1 MPAALVSTE
10 NRLVVPE
17 SMASAAPAVVPV
29 ATSGLNATLGL
40 DSVPIQE
47 AASRTTEEARRDE
60 DAQIRAILRRYE
72 SAYNRLDASAASS
85 VWPGVNRA
93 ALDRAFGGLLSQR
106 ISLGSC
112 DIMKIGDRGL
122 ATCAGNAV
130 WEPRV
135 GGGTEH
141 AQRYWAFD
149 LRKIPEG
156 WRIEH
161 VRVR

>member
-1 MPAALVSTE
+1 M
-10 NRLVVPE
+10 
-17 SMASAAPAVVPV
+17 
-29 ATSGLNATLGL
+29 
-40 DSVPIQE
+40 
-47 AASRTTEEARRDE
+47 
-60 DAQIRAILRRYE
+60 
-72 SAYNRLDASAASS
+72 
-85 VWPGVNRA
+85 WPGVNRT

-112 DIMKIGDRGL
+112 NIMKIGDRGL
-122 ATCAGNAV
+122 ATCAGNAA

-135 GGGTEH
+135 GGGTQN
-141 AQRYWAFD
+141 AQHYWAFD